1 MDELVAFDSIL
12 TLFYRRNNAI
22 LYEKEKIDYLFFER
36 RLDETIHDRNSQN
49 INRIET
55 VFGNNRKKLWK
66 HF

>member
-1 MDELVAFDSIL
+1 MDEFVAFDSIV
-12 TLFYRRNNAI
+12 TLFYRRKNAI

-49 INRIET
+49 INLIET